1 MKILGDPIF
10 AKNPDGT
17 LKSRIGTLFFRTP
30 GLVTVRGVHAMQRIA
45 WTREL
50 NRMRAEEGR
59 PELTE
64 AEAMAEW
71 NDSADLLFSDDC
83 VYIRPSPNR
92 LDLAFKADEVLQTLV
107 SKRCIRFLNTH
118 SAEVRDALRAR
129 GENWRMSRTPQS
141 PEEIV
146 KAINGAHVAI
156 SHEPV
161 YYYNVRTGT
170 RWLTVGSYETVSA
183 LDDDAFR
190 AQIEEIV
197 QALGSLNRL
206 GQTEV
211 ALFPPSLDPEVTKA
225 MRALKPGEMDAA
237 SLRAAVETVATKWRM
252 SIPAALREESTDN
265 FEWRAEMNATLSA
278 VPNATEVGDQELIQ
292 GISPEF
298 YRQIEWLPGGRM
310 ENGELIFDSVW
321 DEAKRTQDPALLE
334 LCDHRVRSML
344 FNLVRLVGTLEYVNI
359 GRIPRSLARHPVANA
374 RRGDVYILQC
384 KEKDAKPRAYIVR
397 FQKWGVAEH
406 LDEGKDMLRSVVEA
420 NDYADYILDR
430 RLACRQLGMNLP
442 HHLCFGQFAERYSGQ
457 NQYAG
462 AHVRANYFVRAYISG
477 IASDKIP
484 PERFHNPAFALA
496 FAKLMGHAAA
506 IDLVVGRAATE
517 TGQSLFDTNYEVL
530 QCGPDGLPRGLV
542 VTDHAGSF
550 VKYREP
556 FHELVAPYANVVRR
570 REKFVGDFA
579 AFAKTYVQAF
589 EQGLA
594 EAQAAYRANKRAFDE
609 LFLHRPFDE
618 AGSGAF
624 RWCSI
629 LRRLDECN
637 PAEVADLLRKEIQK

>member
-50 NRMRAEEGR
+50 SRVRAEEGL
-59 PELTE
+59 PELSE

-83 VYIRPSPNR
+83 VYIRPSPGR
-92 LDLAFKADEVLQTLV
+92 IDLAFKADEVLQTLV
-107 SKRCIRFLNTH
+107 SKRRIRFLNTR

-129 GENWRMSRTPQS
+129 GENWRMSRSPQS
-141 PEEIV
+141 AEEIV
-146 KAINGAHVAI
+146 NAIKSARVAI
-156 SHEPV
+156 SHESI
-161 YYYNVRTGT
+161 YYYNGHTGT
-170 RWLTVGSYETVSA
+170 RWLTVGSFETVSA
-183 LDDDAFR
+183 LGGDAFR
-190 AQIEEIV
+190 AQMAEI
-197 QALGSLNRL
+197 AHGLGALNRL

-211 ALFPPSLDPEVTKA
+211 ALFPPSLDAEVTRA
-225 MRALKPGEMDAA
+225 MRALKPEEMDDA
-237 SLRAAVETVATKWRM
+237 SLRAAVAAVATKWRM
-252 SIPAALREESTDN
+252 ALPAALREETTDN

-278 VPNATEVGDQELIQ
+278 VPNATEVGDQELIH

-310 ENGELIFDSVW
+310 ENDELIFDSVW
-321 DEAKRTQDPALLE
+321 DEAKRTQEPALLE

-344 FNLVRLVGTLEYVNI
+344 FNFVRLVGTLEYANI
-359 GRIPRSLARHPVANA
+359 GRIPRSLARRPLANA

-406 LDEGKDMLRSVVEA
+406 LDEGKDMLRSIFEA

-442 HHLCFGQFAERYSGQ
+442 HHLFCGQFAERYSGR
-457 NQYAG
+457 NQYDG
-462 AHVRANYFVRAYISG
+462 AHVRANYYVRAYISG
-477 IASDKIP
+477 VASDKIP
-484 PERFHNPAFALA
+484 PERFRNPAFALG
-496 FAKLMGHAAA
+496 FARLMGRAAA

-579 AFAKTYVQAF
+579 AFAKAYVQAF

-594 EAQAAYRANKRAFDE
+594 DAQTAYRANRRAFDE

>member
-1 MKILGDPIF
+1 MP
-10 AKNPDGT
+10 P
-17 LKSRIGTLFFRTP
+17 
-30 GLVTVRGVHAMQRIA
+30 
-45 WTREL
+45 
-50 NRMRAEEGR
+50 
-59 PELTE
+59 
-64 AEAMAEW
+64 
-71 NDSADLLFSDDC
+71 
-83 VYIRPSPNR
+83 
-92 LDLAFKADEVLQTLV
+92 
-107 SKRCIRFLNTH
+107 
-118 SAEVRDALRAR
+118 AR
-129 GENWRMSRTPQS
+129 
-141 PEEIV
+141 
-146 KAINGAHVAI
+146 
-156 SHEPV
+156 
-161 YYYNVRTGT
+161 
-170 RWLTVGSYETVSA
+170 
-183 LDDDAFR
+183 
-190 AQIEEIV
+190 
-197 QALGSLNRL
+197 
-206 GQTEV
+206 
-211 ALFPPSLDPEVTKA
+211 
-225 MRALKPGEMDAA
+225 
-237 SLRAAVETVATKWRM
+237 
-252 SIPAALREESTDN
+252 
-265 FEWRAEMNATLSA
+265 
-278 VPNATEVGDQELIQ
+278 
-292 GISPEF
+292 
-298 YRQIEWLPGGRM
+298 
-310 ENGELIFDSVW
+310 
-321 DEAKRTQDPALLE
+321 
-334 LCDHRVRSML
+334 
-344 FNLVRLVGTLEYVNI
+344 
-359 GRIPRSLARHPVANA
+359 
-374 RRGDVYILQC
+374 
-384 KEKDAKPRAYIVR
+384 
-397 FQKWGVAEH
+397 
-406 LDEGKDMLRSVVEA
+406 
-420 NDYADYILDR
+420 
-430 RLACRQLGMNLP
+430 LP